1 VEGSDHYQDFVVKLS
16 KAVKHK
22 LDPAQCDVLVEAL
35 AGMIRQLVPWAVAVY
50 VFGSFARGEDF
61 SDLDIGI
68 LMGRDVMQP
77 LEFELKLEAG
87 LGKALRYPVDVRI
100 LDSAP
105 LSFQFAVVRDGRL
118 VVDLEPN
125 RRASFEGIVRKKY
138 FDFSIFRRRYLKEVA
153 HAGI

>member
-1 VEGSDHYQDFVVKLS
+1 MKGSKPI
-16 KAVKHK
+16 KHK
-22 LDPAQCDVLVEAL
+22 LDSAQRDLLTNAL
-35 AGMIRQLVPWAVAVY
+35 SGVIRELTPGAVAAY
-50 VFGSFARGEDF
+50 LFGSFARGEDF

-68 LMGRDVMQP
+68 LMGCEVSRP
-77 LEFELKLEAG
+77 LEFELELETG
-87 LGKALRYPVDVRI
+87 LEKAVRYPVDVRI

-118 VVDLEPN
+118 VVDSEPN
-125 RRASFEGIVRKKY
+125 RRATFEGNVRKKY